1 MAASSSSQ
9 SSGISNCD
17 SGNFDILR
25 ERITTQLKKEGIQL
39 WLAPYTESG
48 EVGQVPIVRVVVFIL
63 IHSF

>member
-39 WLAPYTESG
+39 WLAPYTVVESG
-48 EVGQVPIVRVVVFIL
+48 EVGQFPIVRVTFKL
-63 IHSF
+63 F